1 MLIGSRNEITTRVS
15 SFGLLSK
22 TRTYSVAF
30 FVGRGGARKGPNS
43 TILCGEFIFLFLS
56 LAELYVADKLSLREA
71 GLNLLLFGVDLPD
84 AIFLSDVLVL
94 RKFAESTLLE
104 FRTGWSVNAL
114 RLMILKDGS

>member
-1 MLIGSRNEITTRVS
+1 
-15 SFGLLSK
+15 
-22 TRTYSVAF
+22 
-30 FVGRGGARKGPNS
+30 
-43 TILCGEFIFLFLS
+43 
-56 LAELYVADKLSLREA
+56 LAELYVAEKLSLREA
-71 GLNLLLFGVDLPD
+71 GLTFLLFGVDLPD